1 MKAAE
6 LDKTSPHNLGA
17 IGNTLSGVG
26 KVEEALNYYKAALEI
41 TPHAEAW
48 IKYNY
53 LNALVSIG
61 QNENAK
67 KIANEIAKADQ
78 FVIGAKMR
86 ALAVLAFI
94 ANKDGEKRKAQEF
107 ISQINEMPYND
118 PNSKIDNIMWGF
130 WNVKSNSMFIDEFKR
145 TLLDLGL
152 EQN

>member
-1 MKAAE
+1 
-6 LDKTSPHNLGA
+6 
-17 IGNTLSGVG
+17 
-26 KVEEALNYYKAALEI
+26 
-41 TPHAEAW
+41 
-48 IKYNY
+48 
-53 LNALVSIG
+53 
-61 QNENAK
+61 
-67 KIANEIAKADQ
+67 
-78 FVIGAKMR
+78 MR

-107 ISQINEMPYND
+107 ISQFNEIPYND